1 VTGTVEQTRLRANP
15 ARTGLAA
22 GLASRAIKFGANLAV
37 TRLIVGKLGLEQFGV
52 LALAMATIELVSL
65 ADLAIYE
72 LTGYEVAAADD
83 RRTAEDGL
91 GHALLLSLVPA
102 LGGTLILCGLAFLT
116 GAGLTEATAAHGPL
130 IRQVLLAG
138 ASTFAVN
145 VVGNVYAG
153 VLLGYG
159 WISELNAIWTGCFLF
174 DLVMVLAGVQAG
186 LDLPGIQWLR
196 AAGPLF
202 RIVLIIGVLRWRC
215 LPIPRF
221 RTWDLPRLRRMFRFG
236 IGYNVSKGLG
246 GVEYACDIPIAQLF
260 VPAAHLGSYANA
272 DQWANKP
279 YRFSHAIFE
288 SLYHRLARAF
298 RAEASEAERQDG
310 VAQFLGATVLITV
323 VVAPVAAA
331 LSVVGPWLFRL
342 WLGRDEPLAAALLPW
357 LAAAWTLNAIAS
369 PSTCLIL
376 ATGRFPLSVRAHVVA
391 VTVNVIGDVA
401 LGRQY
406 GMHGVVVATLVAN
419 VLLTALLSRAAC
431 RIAMVP
437 WSEYL
442 VWNAAP
448 LAIAALCA
456 IAARSGQAATPV
468 HVVAMT
474 LATAV
479 GAALVAWRS
488 PHLLQMWTVI
498 RRRS

>member
-1 VTGTVEQTRLRANP
+1 MTGNVEQARLRSSQ

-22 GLASRAIKFGANLAV
+22 GLLSRAGKFGVNLVV
-37 TRLIVGKLGLEQFGV
+37 TRLIVGKVGLEEFGV

-72 LTGYEVAAADD
+72 LTGYEVAAAED
-83 RRTAEDGL
+83 RPTAEHGL
-91 GHALLLSLVPA
+91 AQALLLSLVPA
-102 LGGTLILCGLAFLT
+102 IGGTLILCGLAFLA
-116 GAGLTEATAAHGPL
+116 GAGLTQATAAHGPL

-145 VVGNVYAG
+145 VVGNVYCG

-159 WISELNAIWTGCFLF
+159 WISELNAIWTACFLF
-174 DLVMVLAGVQAG
+174 DFVAVMVG
-186 LDLPGIQWLR
+186 LQLGFDLTGIQWLR
-196 AAGPLF
+196 AGVPVF
-202 RIVLIIGVLRWRC
+202 RFAVVIGVLRWRH

-221 RTWDLPRLRRMFRFG
+221 RRWDFPGLRRMFRFG

-298 RAEASEAERQDG
+298 RAGASEAERQDG
-310 VAQFLGATVLITV
+310 IAQYLGATLLITV

-331 LSVVGPWLFRL
+331 LSVVGPWLFGL

-376 ATGRFPLSVRAHVVA
+376 ATGRFQLSVRAHLIAVV
-391 VTVNVIGDVA
+391 VNVIGDVV

-406 GMHGVVVATLVAN
+406 GMHGVVVATLIAN

-431 RIAMVP
+431 RIATTA

-448 LAIAALCA
+448 LAIAAVCA
-456 IAARSGQAATPV
+456 ITARSNQAATPV
-468 HVVAMT
+468 IVVAMT
-474 LATAV
+474 LATAA
-479 GAALVAWRS
+479 GAGLVAWRA
-488 PHLLQMWTVI
+488 PHLPQMWAVI

>member
-1 VTGTVEQTRLRANP
+1 MTGTIEQARLRSDSAH
-15 ARTGLAA
+15 TGLAA
-22 GLASRAIKFGANLAV
+22 GLVSRAVKFGVNLGI
-37 TRLIVGKLGLEQFGV
+37 TRLIVGDVGLEQFGV
-52 LALAMATIELVSL
+52 LALAMATIDLVSL

-72 LTGYEVAAADD
+72 LTGYEVAAAED

-91 GHALLLSLVPA
+91 AQALVLSLVPA
-102 LGGTLILCGLAFLT
+102 LGGTLILCGLALLA
-116 GAGLTEATAAHGPL
+116 GAGLTQATAAHGPL

-145 VVGNVYAG
+145 VVGNVYCG

-159 WISELNAIWTGCFLF
+159 WISELNAIWTACFLF
-174 DLVMVLAGVQAG
+174 DLAAVLAGVYGGFDLAG
-186 LDLPGIQWLR
+186 LQWLR
-196 AAGPLF
+196 AGGPVF
-202 RIVLIIGVLRWRC
+202 RLVVVIGVLRWRH

-221 RTWDLPRLRRMFRFG
+221 RKWDVARLRKMFRFG
-236 IGYNVSKGLG
+236 VGYNVSKGLG

-260 VPAAHLGSYANA
+260 APAAHLGSYANA

-298 RAEASEAERQDG
+298 RAGASDAERQDG
-310 VAQFLGATVLITV
+310 IAQFLGATLLITV
-323 VVAPVAAA
+323 VVAPVASA

-376 ATGRFPLSVRAHVVA
+376 ATGNFPLSVRAHVVA
-391 VTVNVIGDVA
+391 VVVNVIGDFV

-406 GMHGVVVATLVAN
+406 GMQGVVVATLIAN

-431 RIAMVP
+431 RLAVVP

-442 VWNAAP
+442 MWNAAP
-448 LAIAALCA
+448 LAIAGVCGV
-456 IAARSGQAATPV
+456 AARSGQSMTPV
-468 HVVAMT
+468 LVVSMT
-474 LATAV
+474 IATAA

-488 PHLLQMWTVI
+488 PHLSEMLTVI

>member
-1 VTGTVEQTRLRANP
+1 VTGAADQQRLRSRP
-15 ARTGLAA
+15 AHTGLAA
-22 GLASRAIKFGANLAV
+22 GLASRAVKFGVNLVV
-37 TRLIVGKLGLEQFGV
+37 TRLIVGRLGLEEFGV
-52 LALAMATIELVSL
+52 LALAMATIDIVSL

-72 LTGYEVAAADD
+72 LTGYELAAAED
-83 RRTAEDGL
+83 RSTAERGL
-91 GHALLLSLVPA
+91 AQALLLSLVPA
-102 LGGTLILCGLAFLT
+102 LGGTLILIGLAFLA

-138 ASTFAVN
+138 ASTYAIS
-145 VVGNVYAG
+145 VVGNVYGG

-159 WISELNAIWTGCFLF
+159 WISELNAISTGCFLF
-174 DLVMVLAGVQAG
+174 DLGMVSTGVFLH
-186 LDLPGIQWLR
+186 LDLAGIQWLR
-196 AAGPLF
+196 ATGPLF
-202 RIVLIIGVLRWRC
+202 RIVLLIAVLHWRG

-221 RTWDLPRLRRMFRFG
+221 RAWDLPRLRRMLRFG

-298 RAEASEAERQDG
+298 RPGASEDERQDG
-310 VAQFLGATVLITV
+310 VAQFLGATLLITV

-391 VTVNVIGDVA
+391 VIVNVCGDFL

-406 GMHGVVVATLVAN
+406 GMPGIVVATLAAN
-419 VLLTALLSRAAC
+419 VLLTGLLSRAAC
-431 RIAMVP
+431 RVAMVP

-448 LAIAALCA
+448 LAIAAVCA
-456 IAARSGQAATPV
+456 VAAGSGHVTTPV
-468 HVVAMT
+468 IVVSMT
-474 LATAV
+474 LAAAA
-479 GAALVAWRS
+479 GAGLVAWRS
-488 PHLLQMWTVI
+488 PHLPQMWDAI
-498 RRRS
+498 RRA